1 MMSDEAKIITDELKK
16 IEENLADI
24 QLILENE
31 TNKNI
36 RLIAEGRFDRSRKP
50 DGALKAKKEMLLLQ
64 MDRLE
69 KDIRRIKQKI
79 EEIASKDV

>member
-50 DGALKAKKEMLLLQ
+50 DGALKAKKEMLHQ
-64 MDRLE
+64 KKFPKIKPASPYCQVLE
-69 KDIRRIKQKI
+69 GAK
-79 EEIASKDV
+79 AV

>member
-36 RLIAEGRFDRSRKP
+36 RLIAEGRFDR
-50 DGALKAKKEMLLLQ
+50 
-64 MDRLE
+64 
-69 KDIRRIKQKI
+69 
-79 EEIASKDV
+79 